1 MDDYRADHSQGP
13 GTPIDG
19 AAGLS
24 ALIDDARARLIR
36 AAQDRNAAMHAP
48 VVVTGDG
55 DARIMVLRAADAD
68 FAALRFHTDRRSPKM
83 AVIGADPRLTILAYD
98 PQDRVQLRLTAQA
111 HIEHHGPVADAAWAD
126 ATPLSRRVYL
136 VTAAPGGPLALPG
149 SALPEDL
156 RHRRPTPAETEA
168 GRSHFSVI
176 LARITVIDWLRLG
189 SGGGLRARFVRDH
202 AGNGWQGAWI
212 AP

>member
-1 MDDYRADHSQGP
+1 MDDYRANHSQGP
-13 GTPIDG
+13 GGQIDG
-19 AAGLS
+19 VAGLT
-24 ALIDDARARLIR
+24 ALLDDARARLIG
-36 AAQDRNAAMHAP
+36 AAKDRNAAMHAP

-68 FAALRFHTDRRSPKM
+68 LAALRFHTDRRSPKV

-111 HIEHHGPVADAAWAD
+111 HIEHEGPVADAAWAD

-136 VTAAPGGPLALPG
+136 VTTAPGGPRPLPG
-149 SALPEDL
+149 SALPEDVQ
-156 RHRRPTPAETEA
+156 HRRPTPLESEA
-168 GRSHFSVI
+168 GRPHFSVI
-176 LARITVIDWLRLG
+176 LARITAIDWLRLG
-189 SGGGLRARFVRDH
+189 SGGGLRARFVRDRD
-202 AGNGWQGAWI
+202 GDGWQGAWI